1 MILSNLKSAV
11 WNNKSFYYL
20 MKKLSHL
27 TRTSLMLGFL
37 FGLDKI
43 IAFGR
48 SILIA
53 RQYKLTFELDA
64 FNVANNLPDLLFALI
79 SGGALAMAFIPVLS
93 EYLSTR
99 GRRAAW
105 DLFSRVANIAFL
117 VTASLAVLVA
127 IFADPIVRSQ
137 IGIAPGFNLAQQDL
151 IAQLMRL
158 NLIATCIFS
167 ISGLVMAGLQANQH
181 FLFPAL
187 APIFYNFGQIIG
199 VLIFSP
205 TEPYQIGFIKFP
217 AFGLGVHGL
226 VYGVIL
232 GASLHLAIQIP
243 GLIKY
248 KFRWNPA
255 VDIRNSGVIEVFKVV
270 GPRLL
275 TMFFIQLMFIARDNF
290 ASRLGLIG
298 AASSLTY
305 GWMIMQVPE
314 TLIGT
319 AIATAILPTLAEHAA
334 LKEWVAFKEIIEK
347 AIRVLVVITLPVA
360 AIMMAGIRPLID
372 VAFNFG
378 ESGTTMLTWTLRAYM
393 LVLTGYAV
401 QEVLVRAFYARKEA
415 VVPLYGVIIRILL
428 YLFFGIIVVKFFPEA
443 GGAPAIAL
451 AEIAIT
457 IEAIILFIWLNRKME
472 RNFIIKFAVGRGL
485 LAAVLSG
492 AVTYAVALYL
502 PGPGY
507 LTALAGMVTGSLVAL
522 PIVLPEL
529 RLLFQL

>member
-1 MILSNLKSAV
+1 MR
-11 WNNKSFYYL
+11 
-20 MKKLSHL
+20 KLSHL
-27 TRTSLMLGFL
+27 TRTSLLLGFL
-37 FGLDKI
+37 FALDKV

-99 GRRAAW
+99 GQSATW
-105 DLFSRVANIAFL
+105 DLFSRVANLAFL
-117 VTASLAVLVA
+117 VTAGLAVVVA

-137 IGIAPGFNLAQQDL
+137 IGIAPGFNQEQQHL
-151 IAQLMRL
+151 IVELMRL

-187 APIFYNFGQIIG
+187 APILYNLGQIFG
-199 VLIFSP
+199 ALVLSP
-205 TEPYQIGFIKFP
+205 SKPYQIGFIKLP
-217 AFGLGVHGL
+217 SFGLGVHGL
-226 VYGVIL
+226 VYGVII
-232 GASLHLAIQIP
+232 GAILHLSIQIP
-243 GLIKY
+243 GLVKY
-248 KFRWNPA
+248 KFHWNPA
-255 VDIRNSGVIEVFKVV
+255 VDVRNTGVIEVFKVV

-290 ASRLGLIG
+290 ASRLGQIG

-334 LKEWVAFKEIIEK
+334 RKEWIAFREIIEK
-347 AIRVLVVITLPVA
+347 AMRVLIAITLPIA
-360 AIMMAGIRPLID
+360 AVMAAGIKPLLA
-372 VAFNFG
+372 VAFKFG
-378 ESGTTMLTWTLRAYM
+378 DTGTNMLTWTLRAYL
-393 LVLTGYAV
+393 LVLTGYAI
-401 QEVLVRAFYARKEA
+401 QEVLARAFYARKEA
-415 VVPLYGVIIRILL
+415 MVPLYGVLIRIVSYLSIGLL
-428 YLFFGIIVVKFFPEA
+428 AVNLFPAV
-443 GGAPAIAL
+443 GAPVIAL
-451 AEIAIT
+451 AEMAIT
-457 IEAIILFIWLNRKME
+457 LEAIILFVWLNRKME
-472 RNFIIKFAVGRGL
+472 RKVIAWSALWRGL
-485 LAAVLSG
+485 LAAILSG
-492 AVTYAVALYL
+492 AVTYAVAVYL

-507 LTALAGMVTGSLVAL
+507 ITALVGMIIGGVVAL
-522 PIVLPEL
+522 PIIYSEL

>member
-1 MILSNLKSAV
+1 
-11 WNNKSFYYL
+11 
-20 MKKLSHL
+20 
-27 TRTSLMLGFL
+27 MLGVL

-79 SGGALAMAFIPVLS
+79 SGGALAMAFIPVLT
-93 EYLSTR
+93 EYLTTR
-99 GRRAAW
+99 GQRAAW
-105 DLFSRVANIAFL
+105 DLFSRVANLAFL

-127 IFADPIVRSQ
+127 IFADPIVSSQ
-137 IGIAPGFNLAQQDL
+137 LGIAPGFNLEQQNL
-151 IAQLMRL
+151 IADLMRL
-158 NLIATCIFS
+158 NLVATCIFS

-187 APIFYNFGQIIG
+187 APIFYNVGQIIG
-199 VLIFSP
+199 VLVFSP
-205 TEPYQIGFIKFP
+205 SEPYQFGFISLP

-255 VDIRNSGVIEVFKVV
+255 VDVRNTGVIEVFKVV

-334 LKEWVAFKEIIEK
+334 RKEWIAFKDIIEK
-347 AIRVLVVITLPVA
+347 ALRVLVAITLPIA
-360 AIMMAGIRPLID
+360 AIMAAGIKPLID

-378 ESGTTMLTWTLRAYM
+378 EGGTAMLTWTLRAYL
-393 LVLTGYAV
+393 LVLTGYAI
-401 QEVLVRAFYARKEA
+401 QEVIARSFYARKEA
-415 VVPLYGVIIRILL
+415 MIPLYGVMIRIVL
-428 YLFFGIIVVKFFPEA
+428 YLFFGLLGVNLFSTQ
-443 GGAPAIAL
+443 GAPVIAL
-451 AEIAIT
+451 AEGAI
-457 IEAIILFIWLNRKME
+457 IFEAIILFIWLGRKME
-472 RNFIIKFAVGRGL
+472 RKIFIRSALVRGL
-485 LAAVLSG
+485 LAAILSG
-492 AVTYAVALYL
+492 AITYILAFYL

-507 LTALAGMVTGSLVAL
+507 ITAMVGMAIGALVAL
-522 PIVLPEL
+522 PIIYSEL

>member
-1 MILSNLKSAV
+1 
-11 WNNKSFYYL
+11 
-20 MKKLSHL
+20 
-27 TRTSLMLGFL
+27 MLGFL
-37 FGLDKI
+37 FGLDKV

-99 GRRAAW
+99 GQRAAW
-105 DLFSRVANIAFL
+105 DLFSRVANLAFL

-137 IGIAPGFNLAQQDL
+137 LGIAPGFNLEQQNL
-151 IAQLMRL
+151 ITELMRL

-187 APIFYNFGQIIG
+187 APIFYNVGQIIG
-199 VLIFSP
+199 VLVFSP
-205 TEPYQIGFIKFP
+205 SEPYRIGFITLP

-232 GASLHLAIQIP
+232 GAILHLSIQIP
-243 GLIKY
+243 GLVKY

-255 VDIRNSGVIEVFKVV
+255 IDVRHTGVIEVLKVV

-334 LKEWVAFKEIIEK
+334 RKEWIAFKDIIEK
-347 AIRVLVVITLPVA
+347 AMRVLIAITLPVA
-360 AIMMAGIRPLID
+360 AVMAAGIRPLID

-378 ESGTTMLTWTLRAYM
+378 DSGTAMLTWTLRAYL
-393 LVLTGYAV
+393 LVLTGYAI
-401 QEVLVRAFYARKEA
+401 QEVMARSFYARKEA
-415 VVPLYGVIIRILL
+415 TIPLYSVMIRIVL
-428 YLFFGIIVVKFFPEA
+428 YLLFGLLALNYFPTA
-443 GGAPAIAL
+443 GAPAIAL
-451 AEIAIT
+451 AEGAI
-457 IEAIILFIWLNRKME
+457 IFEAIILFVWINRKME
-472 RNFIIKFAVGRGL
+472 RKLIVKSAMGRGL
-485 LAAVLSG
+485 LAAILSG
-492 AVTYAVALYL
+492 AITYTVALYL

-507 LTALAGMVTGSLVAL
+507 ITALVGMVIGGLVAL
-522 PIVLPEL
+522 PIIYSEL

>member
-1 MILSNLKSAV
+1 MR
-11 WNNKSFYYL
+11 
-20 MKKLSHL
+20 KLSHL

-37 FGLDKI
+37 FALDKI

-99 GRRAAW
+99 GQKAAW
-105 DLFSRVANIAFL
+105 DLFSRVANLAFL

-137 IGIAPGFNLAQQDL
+137 IGIAPGFNLIQQNL
-151 IAQLMRL
+151 IAELMRL

-187 APIFYNFGQIIG
+187 APIFYNLGQIIG
-199 VLIFSP
+199 VLVFSP
-205 TEPYQIGFIKFP
+205 TEPYKLGFITLP
-217 AFGLGVHGL
+217 AFGMGVHGL

-334 LKEWVAFKEIIEK
+334 RKEWIAFKEIIEK
-347 AIRVLVVITLPVA
+347 AMRVVIVITLPIA
-360 AIMMAGIRPLID
+360 AIMIAGIRPLLE
-372 VAFNFG
+372 VAFKFG
-378 ESGTTMLTWTLRAYM
+378 DSGTTLLTWTLRAYL
-393 LVLTGYAV
+393 LVLIGYAT
-401 QEVLVRAFYARKEA
+401 QEVLARSFYARKEA
-415 VVPLYGVIIRILL
+415 MIPLYGVIIRIIL
-428 YLFFGIIVVKFFPEA
+428 YLFFGFIVVKFFPVV
-443 GGAPAIAL
+443 GGAPVIAL
-451 AEIAIT
+451 AELAIT
-457 IEAIILFIWLNRKME
+457 VEAIILFIWLNRKME
-472 RNFIIKFAVGRGL
+472 KNFTIRFALGRGL

-492 AVTYAVALYL
+492 AVTYAVAFYL

-507 LTALAGMVTGSLVAL
+507 ITALMGMAIGGLVAL
-522 PIVLPEL
+522 PIVFPEL

>member
-1 MILSNLKSAV
+1 MRK
-11 WNNKSFYYL
+11 F
-20 MKKLSHL
+20 SHL
-27 TRTSLMLGFL
+27 TRTSLMLGVL

-53 RQYKLTFELDA
+53 RQYKLSFELDA

-99 GRRAAW
+99 GQRAAW
-105 DLFSRVANIAFL
+105 DLFSRVANLAFL

-137 IGIAPGFNLAQQDL
+137 IGIAPGFNLAQQSL
-151 IAQLMRL
+151 IAELMRL

-187 APIFYNFGQIIG
+187 APIFYNVGQIIG
-199 VLIFSP
+199 VLVFSP
-205 TEPYQIGFIKFP
+205 SEPYQLGFITLP

-243 GLIKY
+243 GLVKY

-255 VDIRNSGVIEVFKVV
+255 VDIRHSGVIEVFKVV

-334 LKEWVAFKEIIEK
+334 RKEWVAFRDIIEK
-347 AIRVLVVITLPVA
+347 AIRVLIAITLPIA
-360 AIMMAGIRPLID
+360 AVMAAGIRPLIE

-378 ESGTTMLTWTLRAYM
+378 VGGTAMLTWTLRAYL
-393 LVLTGYAV
+393 LVLTGYAI
-401 QEVLVRAFYARKEA
+401 QEVMARSFYARKEA
-415 VVPLYGVIIRILL
+415 MVPLYGVIIRIVLYISLGLL
-428 YLFFGIIVVKFFPEA
+428 AVNFFPA
-443 GGAPAIAL
+443 VGAPAIAI
-451 AEIAIT
+451 AEAAI
-457 IEAIILFIWLNRKME
+457 IFEAIILYIWLNRRME
-472 RNFIIKFAVGRGL
+472 RKFIIRSALGRGL
-485 LAAVLSG
+485 SAAILSG
-492 AVTYAVALYL
+492 AVTYAVAFYL

-507 LTALAGMVTGSLVAL
+507 ITALVGMTIGGIVAL
-522 PIVLPEL
+522 PIIFSEL

>member
-1 MILSNLKSAV
+1 
-11 WNNKSFYYL
+11 
-20 MKKLSHL
+20 
-27 TRTSLMLGFL
+27 MLGVL

-79 SGGALAMAFIPVLS
+79 SGGALAMAFIPVLT
-93 EYLSTR
+93 EYLTTR
-99 GRRAAW
+99 GQRAAW
-105 DLFSRVANIAFL
+105 DLFSRVANLAFL

-137 IGIAPGFNLAQQDL
+137 LGIAPGFNLVQQNL
-151 IAQLMRL
+151 IADLMRL
-158 NLIATCIFS
+158 NLVATCIFS

-187 APIFYNFGQIIG
+187 APIFYNVGQIIG
-199 VLIFSP
+199 VLVFSP
-205 TEPYQIGFIKFP
+205 SEPYQFGFISLP

-255 VDIRNSGVIEVFKVV
+255 VDVRNTGVIEVFKVV

-290 ASRLGLIG
+290 ASRLGFIG

-334 LKEWVAFKEIIEK
+334 RKEWIAFKDIIEK
-347 AIRVLVVITLPVA
+347 ALRVLVAITLPIA
-360 AIMMAGIRPLID
+360 AIMAAGIKPLID

-378 ESGTTMLTWTLRAYM
+378 EGGTAMLTWTLRAYL
-393 LVLTGYAV
+393 LVLTGYAI
-401 QEVLVRAFYARKEA
+401 QEVIARSFYARKEA
-415 VVPLYGVIIRILL
+415 MIPLYGVMIRIVL
-428 YLFFGIIVVKFFPEA
+428 YLFFGLLGVNLFTTL
-443 GGAPAIAL
+443 GAPVIAL
-451 AEIAIT
+451 AEGAI
-457 IEAIILFIWLNRKME
+457 IFEAFILFIWLGRKLE
-472 RNFIIKFAVGRGL
+472 RKFFIRSALMRGL
-485 LAAVLSG
+485 LAAILSG
-492 AVTYAVALYL
+492 AITYFLALYL

-507 LTALAGMVTGSLVAL
+507 LTAMVGMAIGAFVAL
-522 PIVLPEL
+522 PIIYSEL

>member
-1 MILSNLKSAV
+1 
-11 WNNKSFYYL
+11 
-20 MKKLSHL
+20 
-27 TRTSLMLGFL
+27 MLGVL

-99 GRRAAW
+99 GQRAAW
-105 DLFSRVANIAFL
+105 DLFSRVANLAFL
-117 VTASLAVLVA
+117 LTASLAVLVA

-137 IGIAPGFNLAQQDL
+137 LGIAPGFNLVQQSL
-151 IAQLMRL
+151 IVDLMRL

-187 APIFYNFGQIIG
+187 APIFYNVGQIIG
-199 VLIFSP
+199 VLVFSP
-205 TEPYQIGFIKFP
+205 TEPYQLGFITLP
-217 AFGLGVHGL
+217 ALGLGVHGL

-232 GASLHLAIQIP
+232 GAGLHLAIQIP

-255 VDIRNSGVIEVFKVV
+255 VDVRHTGVIEVLKVV

-275 TMFFIQLMFIARDNF
+275 TMLFIQLMFIARDNF
-290 ASRLGLIG
+290 ASRLGMIG

-334 LKEWVAFKEIIEK
+334 RKEWIAFKDIVEK
-347 AIRVLVVITLPVA
+347 AMRVLIAISLPIA
-360 AIMMAGIRPLID
+360 AIMAAGIRPLIG
-372 VAFNFG
+372 VAFDFG
-378 ESGTTMLTWTLRAYM
+378 VGGTAILTWTLRAYL

-401 QEVLVRAFYARKEA
+401 QEVLVRSFYARKEA
-415 VVPLYGVIIRILL
+415 MVPLYGVLIRIVL
-428 YLFFGIIVVKFFPEA
+428 YIFFGLLAVNFFPTL
-443 GGAPAIAL
+443 GAPIIAL
-451 AEIAIT
+451 AEGAI
-457 IEAIILFIWLNRKME
+457 IFEAIILFIWLNKKLDRK
-472 RNFIIKFAVGRGL
+472 FIITPALGRGL
-485 LAAVLSG
+485 LAAILSG
-492 AVTYAVALYL
+492 AVTYAVASYL

-507 LTALAGMVTGSLVAL
+507 ITALLGMILGGLVAL
-522 PIVLPEL
+522 PIIYSEM

>member
-1 MILSNLKSAV
+1 MRK
-11 WNNKSFYYL
+11 F
-20 MKKLSHL
+20 SHL

-79 SGGALAMAFIPVLS
+79 SGGAFAMAFIPVLS

-99 GRRAAW
+99 GQQAAW
-105 DLFSRVANIAFL
+105 DLFSRVANLAFL

-127 IFADPIVRSQ
+127 IFAEPIVRSQ
-137 IGIAPGFNLAQQDL
+137 IGIAPGFNLQQQNL

-187 APIFYNFGQIIG
+187 APIFYNLGQIIG

-205 TEPYQIGFIKFP
+205 TEPYRFAFITLP
-217 AFGLGVHGL
+217 ALGLGVHGL

-232 GASLHLAIQIP
+232 GACLHLAIQIP

-248 KFRWNPA
+248 KFLWNP
-255 VDIRNSGVIEVFKVV
+255 VVNFRHPGVIEVFKVV

-290 ASRLGLIG
+290 ASRLGMIG
-298 AASSLTY
+298 AASALTY

-334 LKEWVAFKEIIEK
+334 RKEWSAFKDIIEK
-347 AIRVLVVITLPVA
+347 AMRVLIVITLPIA
-360 AIMMAGIRPLID
+360 AIMIAGIRPLLD
-372 VAFNFG
+372 LAFNFG
-378 ESGTTMLTWTLRAYM
+378 ESGIDMLTWTLRAYL
-393 LVLTGYAV
+393 LVLTGYAI
-401 QEVLVRAFYARKEA
+401 QEVLARSFYARKEA
-415 VVPLYGVIIRILL
+415 IIPLYGVVIRIFI
-428 YLFFGIIVVKFFPEA
+428 YLIFGFIVVKYFPKV
-443 GGAPAIAL
+443 GGAPAIAISEL
-451 AEIAIT
+451 AISV
-457 IEAIILFIWLNRKME
+457 EAVILFIWLIRRIEKNLEIRY
-472 RNFIIKFAVGRGL
+472 ALGRGL

-492 AVTYAVALYL
+492 SVTYALAFYL

-507 LTALAGMVTGSLVAL
+507 LTALVGMIIGACVAA
-522 PIVLPEL
+522 PIVLPEM
-529 RLLFQL
+529 RLLFHL

>member
-1 MILSNLKSAV
+1 MR
-11 WNNKSFYYL
+11 
-20 MKKLSHL
+20 KLSHL
-27 TRTSLMLGFL
+27 TRTSLMLGVL
-37 FGLDKI
+37 FGFDKL

-53 RQYKLTFELDA
+53 RQFKLTFELDA

-93 EYLSTR
+93 EYLSAR
-99 GRRAAW
+99 GQRAAW

-117 VTASLAVLVA
+117 VTAGLAVLVA

-137 IGIAPGFNLAQQDL
+137 IGIAPGFNLTQQNL
-151 IAQLMRL
+151 ITQLMRL

-167 ISGLVMAGLQANQH
+167 ISGLIMAGLQANQH
-181 FLFPAL
+181 FFFPAL
-187 APIFYNFGQIIG
+187 APIFYNLGQIVG
-199 VLIFSP
+199 VMIFSP
-205 TEPYQIGFIKFP
+205 TEPYQFGMIKLP
-217 AFGLGVHGL
+217 ALGMGVHGL

-232 GASLHLAIQIP
+232 GACLHLAIQIP
-243 GLIKY
+243 GLIQY
-248 KFRWNPA
+248 KFHWNPS

-334 LKEWVAFKEIIEK
+334 RKEWIAFKEIIEK
-347 AIRVLVVITLPVA
+347 ALRGLIVLSLPVA
-360 AIMMAGIRPLID
+360 AILIAGIQPLID

-378 ESGTTMLTWTLRAYM
+378 EIGTSMLTWTLRAYL
-393 LVLTGYAV
+393 LVLTGYII
-401 QEVLVRAFYARKEA
+401 QEVLARAFYARKEA
-415 VVPLYGVIIRILL
+415 MVPLYSVIFRIIVYILL
-428 YLFFGIIVVKFFPEA
+428 GFIVVNFFPIV

-451 AEIAIT
+451 AEFAILF
-457 IEAIILFIWLNRKME
+457 EAIILILLLNRRIKN
-472 RNFIIKFAVGRGL
+472 NFMVKFALGRGIT
-485 LAAVLSG
+485 AALFGGV
-492 AVTYAVALYL
+492 VTYAIAYYL

-507 LTALAGMVTGSLVAL
+507 TTALVGMIFGSLVGL
-522 PIVLPEL
+522 PIILPEVKY
-529 RLLFQL
+529 LFNL